1 MTRSTQVSVAL
12 LSLALLSGCGR
23 WHVVTAQEARS
34 GRVDLGR
41 ERIRVT
47 YPPRTIV
54 LRHPRGAGSYASGI
68 DSRGDVLTL
77 DLDLADEVW
86 VAGETLRARFPR
98 HVIRLDVERAHLP
111 RVMGTG
117 ARGQRM
123 SLDLTFAEKVE
134 RYSSDAAFA
143 VIGLVV
149 LGAATA
155 VGVFIAIVAV
165 IAGSFK

>member
-1 MTRSTQVSVAL
+1 
-12 LSLALLSGCGR
+12 
-23 WHVVTAQEARS
+23 
-34 GRVDLGR
+34 
-41 ERIRVT
+41 
-47 YPPRTIV
+47 
-54 LRHPRGAGSYASGI
+54 
-68 DSRGDVLTL
+68 
-77 DLDLADEVW
+77 
-86 VAGETLRARFPR
+86 
-98 HVIRLDVERAHLP
+98 
-111 RVMGTG
+111 MGTG